1 MALTVGAVTYARRKS
16 AKVIHRGAAWAT
28 GGELSVDNLGGL
40 EYVSC
45 I

>member
-16 AKVIHRGAAWAT
+16 VKVIHRGAMWVL
-28 GGELSVDNLGGL
+28 GGELSVDNFGGL